1 MAVSNECLR
10 VPLIASD
17 DLRARHTDCL
27 GLQVSSDNMGPRR
40 AVERRAD
47 YHAGGTFNSGI
58 LLFRATRRGR
68 AFVSAWHRNV
78 AAPARG
84 SRFERLSSDQQVQ
97 QVPMLVYEYI

>member
-1 MAVSNECLR
+1 MPPSA
-10 VPLIASD
+10 
-17 DLRARHTDCL
+17 TDCL